1 MNVTNEIREDSIVLG
16 DELEGQ
22 QFAVKSDAAFF
33 DVLSNSLYS
42 MPKLAVVRETIT
54 NAVDAHK
61 EAGTNEPVEVKY
73 SYSDNLLIV
82 SDKGHGIPHDKI
94 HEIYCTY
101 GNSTKKNN
109 DSTGGFGLGCK
120 SPFAVTNS
128 FTVTN
133 SNNGVRKTYIL
144 DKKNGIPEI
153 ISIKKGKEDSQS
165 GLTVTIPFTNNKEDL
180 SKQIRAFVFYAGI
193 NVKLNDQQLETVNYT
208 KEGMYYVH
216 PYGAGVNS
224 STLGL
229 YSYGST
235 FIVRYG
241 CNLYNFDLHD
251 AKASQDLENLYKEWE
266 NLLKDIYVNN
276 IKEFSSS
283 LYYATD
289 SILNVSANSLDIT
302 PNRES
307 LRYTPKT
314 ITTITQLLQKE
325 VDRLKEGINTKKW
338 LDLYQSNRLGVFL
351 EVDNFVPLFQKNH
364 CITAEDI
371 ISQKKNKELKLCTKD
386 IYKEVFIEHKGIF
399 TKEDKD
405 FISFLLNTYSTVY
418 ERTKGYYNFSDDE
431 VVQEICKRLIAFETP
446 LTEALNKQ
454 GIKSF
459 SIGSYTYSIT
469 GYNYKELCSVFHGDM
484 YQKSNVFKRI
494 YKVVVISNYKSCTKD
509 SPIHTALYE
518 QYPDYNG
525 KDIFAY
531 AYRVQ
536 LLSKRKADKLQ
547 AELESKGYYVLNLVK
562 EREKTVN
569 SNSCKA
575 IELIRN
581 VDNRDTCYY
590 VTKKSLAAF
599 SHYLTNNSYVSLS
612 YCFAHSLS
620 PTNALK
626 LLPRY
631 HSYEVIEVP
640 HTNLVSVIKKH
651 HIRSLEEILFADVK
665 QLLQENPSLRLA
677 YSLLYYSS
685 HNNYLGNSLKLEPLL
700 WFVLQSPELCK
711 VYNLPELTEEDL
723 KKICLIK
730 SFYNGFSSYRQ
741 SIVDLLI
748 TTGRVQKFIKV
759 LYDNCTFNNE
769 YTGLIDYAVN
779 TIQQA
784 QEKHNPRALALVNS
798 ILDSFLISAEETN
811 NEQADNQ
818 NCNGAA

>member
-42 MPKLAVVRETIT
+42 MPKIAVIRETIT

-61 EAGTNEPVEVKY
+61 EAGITDPVEVKY
-73 SYSDNLLIV
+73 NYSDNLLIV

-133 SNNGVRKTYIL
+133 SNGGVKKTYIL

-153 ISIKKGKEDSQS
+153 ISIKKGEEDSQS

-180 SKQIRAFVFYAGI
+180 SKQIRAFVFFAGI
-193 NVKLNDQQLETVNYT
+193 NVKLNDQQLKTVNYT
-208 KEGMYYVH
+208 KEGVYYVY
-216 PYGAGVNS
+216 PYETDATS

-251 AKASQDLENLYKEWE
+251 AKAPQDLKNLYEEWE
-266 NLLKDIYVNN
+266 TLLRSVSVNS
-276 IKEFSSS
+276 IKGFGSS
-283 LYYATD
+283 LYYAAT
-289 SILNVSANSLDIT
+289 SILNVSTNSLDIT

-325 VDRLKEGINTKKW
+325 VDKLKGGINTKKW

-351 EVDNFVPLFQKNH
+351 EVDNFVPLFKKNY

-371 ISQKKNKELKLCTKD
+371 ISQRRDKEAKLCTKD
-386 IYKEVFIEHKGIF
+386 IYKEVFVENKGIF
-399 TKEDKD
+399 TKEEKD
-405 FISFLLNTYSTVY
+405 FISFLLNTYSTLY
-418 ERTKGYYNFSDDE
+418 ERTKGYYNFSEDE
-431 VVQEICKRLIAFETP
+431 VVQEACKKLIAFEAP
-446 LTEALNKQ
+446 LTEALSKQ

-459 SIGSYTYSIT
+459 SVGSYSYPIT
-469 GYNYKELCSVFHGDM
+469 GYDYKELCSVFHGDM

-494 YKVVVISNYKSCTKD
+494 YKVVVISNYKSYTRD
-509 SPIHTALYE
+509 SPIYNALYE
-518 QYPDYNG
+518 QNSDYYGN
-525 KDIFAY
+525 DLFAY

-562 EREKTVN
+562 EREKSTN

-590 VTKKSLAAF
+590 STKKSLAAF
-599 SHYLTNNSYVSLS
+599 SQYLTNNSYVSLS
-612 YCFAHSLS
+612 YCFTHGLS
-620 PTNALK
+620 PTNALS

-640 HTNLVSVIKKH
+640 HSNLVSVIKKH
-651 HIRSLEEILFADVK
+651 NIRSLEEILFADVK
-665 QLLQENPSLRLA
+665 QLLQENPSLNLA

-685 HNNYLGNSLKLEPLL
+685 HNNYLGNSLNLSSLL
-700 WFVLQSPELCK
+700 WFVLQVPELCK
-711 VYNLPELTEEDL
+711 RYQLPELTEEDF
-723 KKICLIK
+723 KKICLIQ
-730 SFYNGFSSYRQ
+730 SFYNGFSSYRPAV
-741 SIVDLLI
+741 SDLL
-748 TTGRVQKFIKV
+748 TTKGRVQKLMMV
-759 LYDNCTFNNE
+759 LKDNCTFNSN
-769 YTGLIDYAVN
+769 YNDLLNYAN
-779 TIQQA
+779 ITIEQA
-784 QEKHNPRALALVNS
+784 QEKHNPRALALVTS
-798 ILDSFLISAEETN
+798 ILDSFLVTTEETN
-811 NEQADNQ
+811 DE
-818 NCNGAA
+818 

>member
-16 DELEGQ
+16 NELEGQ

-61 EAGTNEPVEVKY
+61 EAGINEPVEVKY
-73 SYSDNLLIV
+73 NYSDNLLIV
-82 SDKGHGIPHDKI
+82 SDKGKGIPHDKI

-133 SNNGVRKTYIL
+133 SNNGIRKTYIL

-153 ISIKKGKEDSQS
+153 ISIKKGKEDNQS

-193 NVKLNDQQLETVNYT
+193 NVKLNNQQLETVNYT

-216 PYGAGVNS
+216 PYKAGVNS

-276 IKEFSSS
+276 IKEFGSS

-314 ITTITQLLQKE
+314 ITTITKLLQKE

-351 EVDNFVPLFQKNH
+351 EIDNFIPLFQKNH
-364 CITAEDI
+364 CITAENI
-371 ISQKKNKELKLCTKD
+371 ISQKRDKELKLCTKD

-405 FISFLLNTYSTVY
+405 FISFLLNTYSTIY
-418 ERTKGYYNFSDDE
+418 ERTKGYYNFSEDE
-431 VVQEICKRLIAFETP
+431 VVQEICKRLIAFEAP
-446 LTEALNKQ
+446 LTEALSKQ
-454 GIKSF
+454 GVKSF
-459 SIGSYTYSIT
+459 SVGSYTYPIT
-469 GYNYKELCSVFHGDM
+469 GYNYKELCSVFHGDI
-484 YQKSNVFKRI
+484 YQKNNVFKRI

-509 SPIHTALYE
+509 SPIYTALYE

-562 EREKTVN
+562 EREKATN

-575 IELIRN
+575 VELIRN
-581 VDNRDTCYY
+581 VDNKDTCYY

-599 SHYLTNNSYVSLS
+599 SQYLTNNSYASLS
-612 YCFAHSLS
+612 YCFNHGLS

-640 HTNLVSVIKKH
+640 HSNLVSVIKKH
-651 HIRSLEEILFADVK
+651 NIRSLEEILFADVK
-665 QLLQENPSLRLA
+665 QLLQENPSLNLA

-685 HNNYLGNSLKLEPLL
+685 HNNYLGRSINLSSLL
-700 WFVLQSPELCK
+700 WFVLQVPELCK
-711 VYNLPELTEEDL
+711 RYQLPELTEEDF
-723 KKICLIK
+723 KKICLIQ
-730 SFYNGFSSYRQ
+730 SFYNGFSSYRPAI
-741 SIVDLLI
+741 SDLL
-748 TTGRVQKFIKV
+748 TTKGRVQKLMMV
-759 LYDNCTFNNE
+759 LKDNYTFNSN
-769 YTGLIDYAVN
+769 YNDLINYAVN
-779 TIQQA
+779 TIEQA
-784 QEKHNPRALALVNS
+784 QEKHNPRALALVTS
-798 ILDSFLISAEETN
+798 ILDSFLVTTEETN
-811 NEQADNQ
+811 DE
-818 NCNGAA
+818 

>member
-1 MNVTNEIREDSIVLG
+1 MNVTNEVRNETITLG
-16 DELEGQ
+16 SELEGQ

-42 MPKLAVVRETIT
+42 MPKLAVIRETIT

-61 EAGTNEPVEVKY
+61 EASINEPVEVKY
-73 SYSDNLLIV
+73 NYSDNLLIV
-82 SDKGHGIPHDKI
+82 SDKGRGIPHDKI

-133 SNNGVRKTYIL
+133 SNNGVKKTYIL
-144 DKKNGIPEI
+144 NKKDGIPEV
-153 ISIKKGKEDSQS
+153 ISIKKGEDDSQS
-165 GLTVTIPFTNNKEDL
+165 GLTVTIPFTNNREDL

-193 NVKLNDQQLETVNYT
+193 NAKLNGQQLETVNYT

-216 PYGAGVNS
+216 PYGAGVNI

-235 FIVRYG
+235 FIIRYG
-241 CNLYNFDLHD
+241 CNLYNFALDD
-251 AKASQDLENLYKEWE
+251 AKAAQNLKDLYEEWQ
-266 NLLKDIYVNN
+266 NLLKSINVNS
-276 IKEFSSS
+276 IKEFGTS
-283 LYYATD
+283 LYYLSD
-289 SILNVSANSLDIT
+289 NVLNVSANSLDIT

-325 VDRLKEGINTKKW
+325 VDRLKESINTKKW

-371 ISQKKNKELKLCTKD
+371 ISQKRDKEAKLCTKD
-386 IYKEVFIEHKGIF
+386 IYKEVFTEHKGIF

-405 FISFLLNTYSTVY
+405 FISFLLNTYSTLY
-418 ERTKGYYNFSDDE
+418 ERTKGYYNFSEDE
-431 VVQEICKRLIAFETP
+431 LVQEACKKLTTFEAP
-446 LTEALNKQ
+446 LTEALSKQ

-459 SIGSYTYSIT
+459 SVGPYTYPIT
-469 GYNYKELCSVFHGDM
+469 GYNYKELCSAFHGDM
-484 YQKSNVFKRI
+484 YQKSNIFKRI
-494 YKVVVISNYKSCTKD
+494 YKVVVISNYKSCTRD
-509 SPIHTALYE
+509 SPIYTALYE
-518 QYPDYNG
+518 QNSDYNG
-525 KDIFAY
+525 KDLFAY

-536 LLSKRKADKLQ
+536 LLSKKKADKLQ
-547 AELESKGYYVLNLVK
+547 AELESKDYYVLNLVK
-562 EREKTVN
+562 EREKCTN

-575 IELIRN
+575 IELIHN

-590 VTKKSLAAF
+590 STKKSLAAF

-612 YCFAHSLS
+612 YCFTHGLS
-620 PTNALK
+620 PTNALS

-640 HTNLVSVIKKH
+640 HSNLVSVLKKYN
-651 HIRSLEEILFADVK
+651 IRSLEEILFADVK
-665 QLLQENPSLRLA
+665 QLLQENPSLNLA

-685 HNNYLGNSLKLEPLL
+685 HNNYFGNSIKLSSLL
-700 WFVLQSPELCK
+700 WFVLQVPELCK
-711 VYNLPELTEEDL
+711 RYQLPELTAEEF
-723 KKICLIK
+723 KKICLIQ
-730 SFYNGFSSYRQ
+730 SFYNGFSSYRPAI
-741 SIVDLLI
+741 SDLL
-748 TTGRVQKFIKV
+748 TTKGRVQKLMMV
-759 LYDNCTFNNE
+759 LKDNCTFNSDYND
-769 YTGLIDYAVN
+769 LINYAVN
-779 TIQQA
+779 TIEQA
-784 QEKHNPRALALVNS
+784 QEKHNPRALALVTS
-798 ILDSFLISAEETN
+798 ILDSFLVTTGETN
-811 NEQADNQ
+811 DE
-818 NCNGAA
+818 

>member
-16 DELEGQ
+16 NELEGQ

-42 MPKLAVVRETIT
+42 MPKLAVIRETIT

-61 EAGTNEPVEVKY
+61 EASTNEPVEVKY

-82 SDKGHGIPHDKI
+82 SDKGHGIPHNKI

-133 SNNGVRKTYIL
+133 SNSGVRKTYIL

-153 ISIKKGKEDSQS
+153 ISIKKGKEDNQS

-216 PYGAGVNS
+216 PYKASVNS

-276 IKEFSSS
+276 IKEFGSS
-283 LYYATD
+283 LYYVTD

-314 ITTITQLLQKE
+314 ITTITKLLQKE

-351 EVDNFVPLFQKNH
+351 EIDNFIPLFQKNH
-364 CITAEDI
+364 YITAEDI
-371 ISQKKNKELKLCTKD
+371 ISQKRDKELKLCTKD
-386 IYKEVFIEHKGIF
+386 IYKEVFTEHKGIF

-405 FISFLLNTYSTVY
+405 FISFLLNTYSTIY
-418 ERTKGYYNFSDDE
+418 ERTKGYYNFSEDE
-431 VVQEICKRLIAFETP
+431 VVQEICKKLIAFEAP
-446 LTEALNKQ
+446 LTEALSKQ

-459 SIGSYTYSIT
+459 SVGSYTYPIT
-469 GYNYKELCSVFHGDM
+469 GYNYKELCSVFHGDI

-509 SPIHTALYE
+509 SPIYTALYE

-547 AELESKGYYVLNLVK
+547 AELESKGYYVFNLVK
-562 EREKTVN
+562 EREKVNN

-575 IELIRN
+575 VELIRN
-581 VDNRDTCYY
+581 VDSRDTCYY

-599 SHYLTNNSYVSLS
+599 SQYLTNNSYASLS
-612 YCFAHSLS
+612 YCFNHGLS

-651 HIRSLEEILFADVK
+651 RIRSLEEILFADVK
-665 QLLQENPSLRLA
+665 QLLQENPSLNLA

-685 HNNYLGNSLKLEPLL
+685 HNNYLGRSINLSSLL
-700 WFVLQSPELCK
+700 WFVLQVPELCK
-711 VYNLPELTEEDL
+711 RYQLPELTEEDF
-723 KKICLIK
+723 KKICLIQ
-730 SFYNGFSSYRQ
+730 SFYNGFSSYRPAI
-741 SIVDLLI
+741 SDLL
-748 TTGRVQKFIKV
+748 TTKGRVQKLMMV
-759 LYDNCTFNNE
+759 LKDNYTFNSN
-769 YTGLIDYAVN
+769 YNDLINYAVN
-779 TIQQA
+779 TIEQA
-784 QEKHNPRALALVNS
+784 QEKHNPRALALVTS
-798 ILDSFLISAEETN
+798 ILDSFLVTTEETN
-811 NEQADNQ
+811 DE
-818 NCNGAA
+818 

>member
-42 MPKLAVVRETIT
+42 MPKLAVIRETIT

-61 EAGTNEPVEVKY
+61 EAGINEPVAVQY
-73 SYSDNLLIV
+73 NYRDNLLIV
-82 SDKGHGIPHDKI
+82 SDKGQGIPHDKI

-133 SNNGVRKTYIL
+133 SNSGVRKTYIL

-153 ISIKKGKEDSQS
+153 ISIKKGEEDSQS

-180 SKQIRAFVFYAGI
+180 STQIRAFVFYAGI

-216 PYGAGVNS
+216 PCERGIS
-224 STLGL
+224 SAILGL

-251 AKASQDLENLYKEWE
+251 AKASQELENLYKEWE

-276 IKEFSSS
+276 IKEFGSS

-289 SILNVSANSLDIT
+289 SVLNVSANSLDIT

-325 VDRLKEGINTKKW
+325 VNKLREGINTKKW
-338 LDLYQSNRLGVFL
+338 LDLYQSNRLGAFL
-351 EVDNFVPLFQKNH
+351 EVDNFVPLFQKNY

-371 ISQKKNKELKLCTKD
+371 ISQKKDKELKPCTKD
-386 IYKEVFIEHKGIF
+386 IYKEVFTEHKGIF

-431 VVQEICKRLIAFETP
+431 VVQEICKRLIAFEIP

-454 GIKSF
+454 GVKSF
-459 SIGSYTYSIT
+459 SIGSYTYPIT

-547 AELESKGYYVLNLVK
+547 AELENKGYYVLNLVK
-562 EREKTVN
+562 EREKVNN

-590 VTKKSLAAF
+590 ITKKSLAAF

-620 PTNALK
+620 PTNALN

-665 QLLQENPSLRLA
+665 QLLQENPSLNLA

-685 HNNYLGNSLKLEPLL
+685 HNNYLGRSTNLSSLL
-700 WFVLQSPELCK
+700 WFVLQVPELCK
-711 VYNLPELTEEDL
+711 RYQLPELTEEDF
-723 KKICLIK
+723 KKICLIQ
-730 SFYNGFSSYRQ
+730 SFYNGFSSYRPAI
-741 SIVDLLI
+741 SDLL
-748 TTGRVQKFIKV
+748 TTKGRVQKLMMV
-759 LYDNCTFNNE
+759 LKDNCTFNSN
-769 YTGLIDYAVN
+769 YNDLISYAVN
-779 TIQQA
+779 TIEQA
-784 QEKHNPRALALVNS
+784 QEKHNSRALALVTS
-798 ILDSFLISAEETN
+798 ILDSFLVTTEETN
-811 NEQADNQ
+811 DE
-818 NCNGAA
+818 